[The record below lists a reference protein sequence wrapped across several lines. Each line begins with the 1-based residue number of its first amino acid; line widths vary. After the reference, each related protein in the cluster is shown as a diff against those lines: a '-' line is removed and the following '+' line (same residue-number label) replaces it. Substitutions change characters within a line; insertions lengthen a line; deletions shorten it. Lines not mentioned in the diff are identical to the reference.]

1 MSAPYSFDWSDL
13 AFGSKKPINSL
24 KAIFIAA
31 PRELSAERFTQ
42 LVKHYLPQGNIVL
55 GLAKEPYVAGFEG
68 QPQFRTLQGRTV
80 QPVIDQVNASGVK
93 HNVYTL
99 SYFQRE
105 LKYVLDKL
113 DFAKVLLVNG
123 SWKHTFHT
131 SEAYYLLANRHI
143 GYEMIS
149 PFASVS
155 EAKTYEAKVMKE
167 ITRAHPFRPGKYTES
182 EMSALAKE
190 VSQYSFD
197 YSFQTGVA
205 LGKRAG
211 DTYDLLAWSYNRVVP
226 YQTYAMH
233 NGAARET
240 NFSPPHDLNHY
251 DTVHAEV
258 ELIIT
263 AGRQKLDLAGTALF
277 INLLPCPM
285 CSRMFVDTDIAE
297 FVYNEDHS
305 SGYAV
310 KMLEAAGKTVRR
322 IV

>member
-1 MSAPYSFDWSDL
+1 MSTMHTFDWSDL
-13 AFGSKKPINSL
+13 AFGSKKPVDSL

-31 PRELSAERFTQ
+31 PRELSTERFTQ
-42 LVKHYLPQGNIVL
+42 LVKTYLPQGNIVL
-55 GLAKEPYVAGFEG
+55 GLAKEPYVVGFEG
-68 QPQFRTLQGRTV
+68 QPQFRMLQSGAV
-80 QPVIDQVNASGVK
+80 QMVIDKVNKSAVK
-93 HNVYTL
+93 HKIYTFC
-99 SYFQRE
+99 YFQRE

-113 DFAKVLLVNG
+113 DFKKILLVNG

-131 SEAYYLLANRHI
+131 GEAYYLLANKRI
-143 GYEMIS
+143 GYELIS
-149 PFASVS
+149 PFTDEA
-155 EAKTYEAKVMKE
+155 EAKTYEKTVMKE
-167 ITRAHPFRPGKYTES
+167 IAAAHPFRPGKYDEVA
-182 EMSALAKE
+182 MSALAKE
-190 VSQYSFD
+190 VAAYSFD

-205 LGKRAG
+205 LGKRTG
-211 DTYDLLAWSYNRVVP
+211 NTYDLLAWTYNRVVP

-233 NGAARET
+233 FGAARET

-263 AGRQKLDLAGTALF
+263 AQKQKLSLAGTTLF

-305 SGYAV
+305 NGYAV